1 MCQPPPKKYGSGRNT
16 HPPRWNIAWALGK
29 SLGLRPR
36 DFPRAQAIFH
46 RIPRLESQ
54 YSHSQSPLLANIF
67 SYWGLLT
74 STSQYFLVLRPPDLR
89 RPQYEKILAS
99 RGRSIVT
106 VVFQYSII
114 WWLRMPI
121 TWVLHGLIPQTGT
134 RAPPNPAAARR
145 SARWWRR
152 WRGAGAGAATR
163 GIPPQ
168 AAPPYQVAH

>member
-1 MCQPPPKKYGSGRNT
+1 MYCNKRRGI
-16 HPPRWNIAWALGK
+16 RWNIAWDQGK
-29 SLGLRPR
+29 SRGRSPR

-114 WWLRMPI
+114 WWLRMWFNRGMGPKLKSFI
-121 TWVLHGLIPQTGT
+121 LAIFSPVCNAHLGSHSREQ
-134 RAPPNPAAARR
+134 APKN
-145 SARWWRR
+145 
-152 WRGAGAGAATR
+152 TTK
-163 GIPPQ
+163 
-168 AAPPYQVAH
+168 

>member
-1 MCQPPPKKYGSGRNT
+1 MQSRLQTFSSSSLIHSILHFFLLQDFLAFPAVAFFTVFCEHWGVSQAPPNQKLALRIVTVLWREEGYTMKYRLS
-16 HPPRWNIAWALGK
+16 
-29 SLGLRPR
+29 PR

-114 WWLRMPI
+114 WWLRMNFTLP
-121 TWVLHGLIPQTGT
+121 V
-134 RAPPNPAAARR
+134 
-145 SARWWRR
+145 
-152 WRGAGAGAATR
+152 
-163 GIPPQ
+163 
-168 AAPPYQVAH
+168 